1 MFFIYQLFTIIII
14 LISPFFVVY
23 RILKN
28 KDDKIRFLEKFSICS
43 KQRGAGKLIWFHGAS
58 VGEILS
64 IIPIIYKYENN
75 NNIQK
80 ILITSSTLSSSEILK
95 KFTFKKTIHQFY
107 PIDNFYLT
115 NKFLNF
121 WRPNLAI
128 FVESEIWP
136 SMFNSLERKKI
147 PLILLNARIT
157 KKTFDKWIKFKK
169 FSQNIF
175 NKITIAYPQNTETK
189 FFLKKLNVKKIDFI
203 GNLKFIENKY
213 YKSDYISKRLNN
225 EFKKY
230 NIWIAASTHHTEEDF
245 CLKSHIEMKKK
256 NNKLITIIIPRHV
269 YRVSEIISQIKNLNL
284 KFMLHSSKI
293 KNLKNIDIYIVDTFG
308 ESNKFYKIA
317 SSVFL
322 GGSLISRGGQNPLEP
337 ARYGAKILHGP
348 NIDNFKDVY
357 KLLGSLNI
365 SKKINSSRELIS
377 SIDFKK
383 DKTKGM
389 KIKKLGVIIFKKT
402 IKEIDKFINN
412 EIKKT

>member
-14 LISPFFVVY
+14 LISPFFIVY

-28 KDDKIRFLEKFSICS
+28 KDDKIRFLEKFSIYS

-75 NNIQK
+75 NKIQK

-230 NIWIAASTHHTEEDF
+230 NIWIAASTHRTEEDF
-245 CLKSHIEMKKK
+245 CLKSHVEMKKK
-256 NNKLITIIIPRHV
+256 TNKLITIIIPRHV

-357 KLLGSLNI
+357 KLLDSLNI

>member
-14 LISPFFVVY
+14 LISPFFIVY

-75 NNIQK
+75 NKIQK

-230 NIWIAASTHHTEEDF
+230 NIWIAASTHRTEEDF
-245 CLKSHIEMKKK
+245 CLKSHVEMKKK
-256 NNKLITIIIPRHV
+256 TNKLITIIIPRHV

-357 KLLGSLNI
+357 KLLDSLNI